1 MDGIGL
7 WAPPLL
13 CAALRTLFPNLRPLC
28 SVEEL
33 DACSDTLPLLLAG
46 EGICPSGWLLAAFL
60 RERNPYRPVAL
71 LEGRCTPL
79 SIWIAWEIGL
89 SGILDLTRTPE
100 EWAETLSHLA
110 RGRVAWPSDLV
121 DQAIAFDRAW
131 GRRLSRLSPRDW
143 RRWRDLAAGLPP
155 KALARRWGV
164 SSAGV
169 LAYRNRLMRRL
180 GVCSPEALLAL
191 SWGVGIWEGPPEAP
205 HPTPPLWAWW
215 LLRSPPLPPDVEN
228 LNTPILKNRTP
239 DA

>member
-7 WAPPLL
+7 WAPSRLR
-13 CAALRTLFPNLRPLC
+13 AALRTLFPTLRPLC

-131 GRRLSRLSPRDW
+131 GRRLRRLSPRDW
-143 RRWRDLAAGLPP
+143 RRWRDLAAGLPL
-155 KALARRWGV
+155 KALAARWGL
-164 SSAGV
+164 SLAGV
-169 LAYRNRLMRRL
+169 SRYLHRLAERL
-180 GVCSPEALLAL
+180 GAPSPMDLR
-191 SWGVGIWEGPPEAP
+191 SWGFAIGIWVGSPSAP
-205 HPTPPLWAWW
+205 RLAPPLQAWR
-215 LLRSPPLPPDVEN
+215 LLRTIADPPAV
-228 LNTPILKNRTP
+228 KNRNTHMSKT
-239 DA
+239 